1 MSNLS
6 TPKTSFKKRPVS
18 SPEDS
23 VEVKKLK
30 PIPEMDEVTYPS
42 SGMSANVANLTLSTE
57 DLQAMAILIK
67 DFIKAEILEF
77 RVDNA
82 EQYSRRNCLCLRG
95 IPEAT
100 TASTENTDEYVLQM
114 SDKLLQLPC
123 CWRLQQSFTELGI

>member
-1 MSNLS
+1 MSNLP

-67 DFIKAEILEF
+67 DFIKADSILITGYCNIDDKTDAKLEVMTKYVIEGGSANLKHEI
-77 RVDNA
+77 NTSTSPW
-82 EQYSRRNCLCLRG
+82 QRR
-95 IPEAT
+95 T
-100 TASTENTDEYVLQM
+100 
-114 SDKLLQLPC
+114 
-123 CWRLQQSFTELGI
+123 